1 MAYRLAVT
9 EQLDALKAAEGKGTF
24 WKQRSPINLDQVEI
38 RAVLSSCLIWTDT
51 SELQPRAIAVLTQG
65 RPMWSF
71 RCVVPAIQIARCSRL
86 IAHEALLGL
95 TFTARHDRRSA
106 RLYHARSGR
115 FASGG
120 DRRRGYIQRVAGA
133 G

>member
-1 MAYRLAVT
+1 MVGDGANDAPALAAADIGVAMGARGT
-9 EQLDALKAAEGKGTF
+9 AASAEAADMVLLVDHLDRIL
-24 WKQRSPINLDQVEI
+24 
-38 RAVLSSCLIWTDT
+38 
-51 SELQPRAIAVLTQG
+51 
-65 RPMWSF
+65 
-71 RCVVPAIQIARCSRL
+71 PAIQIARCSPRKR
-86 IAHEALLGL
+86 HCWDW

-120 DRRRGYIQRVAGA
+120 DRRRGYTQRVAGA